1 MSLRSEFR
9 VVMSATISAYKRS
22 SARLYLLL
30 FVGGRMSYLRYLCL
44 LSYYYISV
52 NVGVSAIYFFKGD
65 YRPTYQKSLTF
76 ITTQM
81 CTKRIHSMFL
91 HPLIRQSLVQQSLV
105 QLASLFLFLLKIHL
119 QYLRKGADNICMHFG
134 DCVYIES
141 NKSTINIVKHKPFT
155 SKIWQE
161 SP

>member
-1 MSLRSEFR
+1 MVSN
-9 VVMSATISAYKRS
+9 T
-22 SARLYLLL
+22 
-30 FVGGRMSYLRYLCL
+30 
-44 LSYYYISV
+44 YYYISV